1 MSRRRPTGEQYA
13 RWNIAECSRCGR
25 RRHKAGSWPDGHI
38 CRTCLDRAVQVRGT
52 CPGCGQERALPG
64 RRPGD
69 DAAICTDCAGISQ
82 SFTCS
87 RCGYEGK
94 LHGGRLCSRCTL
106 SDRLSG
112 LLDDGS
118 GRIRPELV
126 PLAEFM
132 LAMDK
137 PTSGIIWLLT
147 RRGQAGSPEDLLR
160 RLGRGEIALTH
171 EAFQL
176 TEHWQAAAHLREL
189 LVACGVLPA
198 VDKQVWLFERW
209 LHGHIASIADDGHA
223 QIVRRFATW
232 SVLPRIRARADRK
245 PLTTSVRHYAD
256 EQVKAATSFLQWLS
270 GRNLDLA
277 SCRQADIDTWF
288 AESKDAARPGTRA
301 FLQWCKASKLTRPL
315 RLPPAAARHAAPL
328 SDNERI
334 TQLGRILSDRDLPL
348 QARAA
353 AAIVLLYA
361 QPLSRVVRLTLDDVV
376 RDGGQVLLRLGEPL
390 TPVPGP
396 AAVLLLEWAGNRRNM
411 NTAANQNSPW
421 LFPGRMAGQPMNPNA
436 LARLMRDIGI
446 PPTAGRT
453 SAIRQHVM
461 EMPSPVVAD
470 ALGYRPATTARL
482 AAQAGSTFS
491 RYAPGDHDRPPV
503 ARNPVR
509 GKP

>member
-1 MSRRRPTGEQYA
+1 MSRRRPTGEQYE
-13 RWNIAECSRCGR
+13 RWNIAECCRCGR
-25 RRHKAGSWPDGHI
+25 RRHKAGCWPDGYV

-69 DAAICTDCAGISQ
+69 DAAICVGCAGISQ

-94 LHGGRLCSRCTL
+94 LHGGRLCSRCML
-106 SDRLSG
+106 SDQLSG

-126 PLAEFM
+126 PLARHL
-132 LAMDK
+132 LAMDR
-137 PTSGIIWLLT
+137 PLSGIAWIST
-147 RRGQAGSPEDLLR
+147 RKGHAGSPSDLLR
-160 RLGRGEIALTH
+160 RLGRGEIELTH
-171 EAFQL
+171 EAFQRV
-176 TEHWQAAAHLREL
+176 ESWQAAAHLRDL

-198 VDKQVWLFERW
+198 VDRQVWLFERW
-209 LHGHIASIADDGHA
+209 LHGHLASIADNGHA
-223 QIVRRFATW
+223 QVVRRFATW

-245 PLTTSVRHYAD
+245 PLTTSVRHYAG
-256 EQVKAATSFLQWLS
+256 EQVKAATDFLMWLS
-270 GRNLDLA
+270 GRNVDLI

-301 FLQWCKASKLTRPL
+301 FLRWCMASKLTRAL
-315 RLPPAAARHAAPL
+315 RLPPVAARHAAPI
-328 SDNERI
+328 SGDERI
-334 TQLGRILSDRDLPL
+334 RHLGRILSGQDLPL

-376 RDGGQVLLRLGEPL
+376 RDGGQALLRLGEPPA
-390 TPVPGP
+390 PVPGP
-396 AAVLLLEWAGNRRNM
+396 AAAILLGWAGSRRNM
-411 NTAANQNSPW
+411 NTAANRNSPW

-436 LARLMRDIGI
+436 LATLMRDIGI

-470 ALGYRPATTARL
+470 ALGYRPATTTRL
-482 AAQAGSTFS
+482 AAQAGGNFS
-491 RYAPGDHDRPPV
+491 RYAPGDHARPP
-503 ARNPVR
+503 A
-509 GKP
+509 GTGGS